1 MCVPFVETDL
11 VKFIVLVIPG
21 ILGMWVYKP
30 FVYRG
35 DDREHGHHDTAIAL
49 ILELCGYLAALTAPE
64 LPGLGSGL
72 IASVCVSCL
81 TSVAVAT
88 VAGFIA
94 RHFFVAA
101 YLPAKGDSA
110 LTGVL
115 EDTAQGRVLE
125 LIYSRELNA
134 EADHKDRV
142 HIAKVYKLEA
152 PEKAQI
158 GQICQLSFKHNELG
172 LSCYPHLPLDWLE
185 KNKERVS
192 IWAKVISLD
201 GGTVTEIA
209 TVEREFFDSELQK
222 EFDSYYTTEQAS

>member
-1 MCVPFVETDL
+1 MPFIETDF

-49 ILELCGYLAALTAPE
+49 ILGLCGYLAALTV
-64 LPGLGSGL
+64 PGLLGFEGGL
-72 IASVCVSCL
+72 MTSVCVSCV
-81 TSVAVAT
+81 TSVVVAAS
-88 VAGFIA
+88 AGFIA
-94 RHFFVAA
+94 RHGFVAA

-110 LTGVL
+110 LTGAL

-125 LIYSRELNA
+125 LIYSRELDA
-134 EADHKDRV
+134 EADHKARV
-142 HIAKVYKLEA
+142 HIAKVYKLDA

-158 GQICQLSFKHNELG
+158 GQVCQLSFKHNELG

-185 KNKERVS
+185 KNRERVS
-192 IWAKVISLD
+192 VWAKVISLD

-209 TVEREFFDSELQK
+209 AVERGFFDAELQK
-222 EFDSYYTTEQAS
+222 EFDGYYTTEQAS